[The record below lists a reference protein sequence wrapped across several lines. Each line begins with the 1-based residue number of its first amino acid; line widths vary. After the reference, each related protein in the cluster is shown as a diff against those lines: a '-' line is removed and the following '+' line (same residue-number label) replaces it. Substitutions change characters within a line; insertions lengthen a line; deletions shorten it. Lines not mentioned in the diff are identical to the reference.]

1 MVRRTPARP
10 NTASEATTDDASR
23 GGLFTDE
30 TDRNVVIDTSSFR
43 GEDGI
48 PGPQGV
54 GVQSITAMQSGA
66 GNPVTVT
73 YTLSNGTIQ
82 EIEYSVVNGQMGDP
96 GMDGMTGATGPEGR
110 HVVSGVVNTDGTITF
125 TNSDGSTFN
134 TTGNVRG
141 PQGEQGLM
149 GNPGDDGMP
158 GADGVTFVPI
168 YYREGAVNQAIDLV
182 SFTEQDEHTH
192 VTNYRSDNPLSILIF
207 ARGYP
212 DQFSNEYN
220 PDNPQLDPSAA
231 QTLQTNLSTGRLGNH
246 ILGAAGPQGDQGPP
260 GTGYNIDDVRLATV
274 ATDPVNGNTYRF
286 DIDIVDPTTTPP
298 NMLVETV
305 STDTFRPPRGP
316 DGPQGTPGT
325 DGTDGTPVL
334 TESVLEV

>member
-1 MVRRTPARP
+1 MVRRIPARP

-43 GEDGI
+43 GEGGI
-48 PGPQGV
+48 PGPPGV
-54 GVQSITAMQSGA
+54 GVQSITAVQSGA

-73 YTLSNGTIQ
+73 YTLSNGTTQ
-82 EIEYSVVNGQMGDP
+82 EIEYSVGNGQMGDP

-149 GNPGDDGMP
+149 GNPGEDGDD
-158 GADGVTFVPI
+158 GADGITLVPV
-168 YYREGAVNQAIDLV
+168 Y
-182 SFTEQDEHTH
+182 FTRDADTGE
-192 VTNYRSDNPLSILIF
+192 
-207 ARGYP
+207 
-212 DQFSNEYN
+212 FSNVSTIIN
-220 PDNPQLDPSAA
+220 PVHNYFTSIRSNDTFIFSGGYDIFSDDNQVTVDDDNFRNTVVSR
-231 QTLQTNLSTGRLGNH
+231 GLGEH
-246 ILGAAGPQGDQGPP
+246 ELAGEGPPGEQGPP

-286 DIDIVDPTTTPP
+286 DIDLSLIHI
-298 NMLVETV
+298 
-305 STDTFRPPRGP
+305 
-316 DGPQGTPGT
+316 
-325 DGTDGTPVL
+325 
-334 TESVLEV
+334 